1 MDSGS
6 IRSATTWGGVDF
18 DELASATGDPSY
30 AFRLYTEKGDELSAP
45 RTAVDR
51 LSSWLDT
58 TIQDIECQSEKRVR
72 KFYIGKTYSQ
82 GRKNR
87 NYNKNN
93 PSTWR
98 TGGISSRWRTHRKE
112 EYGKSGM
119 VVLTVITR
127 DRVPKGAI
135 KSFKSQQQYALALE
149 QQLIMHYAYERG
161 DERLANE
168 TINPGKWKTD
178 EGGGENKITGAI
190 GYPIYMAYALEGNIV
205 PEYDDPW
212 PSSPAISSPDRSICT
227 VVGTTQDNSDEDDH
241 SKYPINLQRRSN
253 MASTEDDPSY
263 FQTSQ
268 ASTEAINSDQERS
281 RSPLHKDLQRQS
293 RKVTF
298 SFPPPISPDQ
308 STTCTSD
315 VMIDLTEDSS
325 CSDEESLNTCT
336 MRRKQPVRFTR
347 LDKPGSAQSLLLDRF
362 PRLDKP
368 GSVKPTQ
375 SLLLDCF
382 PRLDKPAAASAFAKR
397 GTLWLN
403 DASKLN
409 KEFLLLNQGK

>member
-6 IRSATTWGGVDF
+6 IRSATTCGGVDF

-82 GRKNR
+82 RHKKR
-87 NYNKNN
+87 NYNKND
-93 PSTWR
+93 PTTWR
-98 TGGISSRWRTHRKE
+98 KAGISSRWRTHRKE

-135 KSFKSQQQYALALE
+135 KSFKNQQLYALALE

-178 EGGGENKITGAI
+178 EGGGENEITGAI

-205 PEYDDPW
+205 PECDDPW
-212 PSSPAISSPDRSICT
+212 PSSPARISSPDRSICT
-227 VVGTTQDNSDEDDH
+227 VVDTTQDNSDEDER
-241 SKYPINLQRRSN
+241 SKCPIRDFNIPGPIDLQRRSN
-253 MASTEDDPSY
+253 ITSTEDDRDPSY
-263 FQTSQ
+263 YHDQTSK
-268 ASTEAINSDQERS
+268 ASIIVTETDQERS
-281 RSPLHKDLQRQS
+281 RSPLHKDLKRQS

-298 SFPPPISPDQ
+298 SFPPISSDQ

-315 VMIDLTEDSS
+315 VMIDLTGDS
-325 CSDEESLNTCT
+325 SDEESLNTCT

-368 GSVKPTQ
+368 
-375 SLLLDCF
+375 
-382 PRLDKPAAASAFAKR
+382 AAGSAFAKR
-397 GTLWLN
+397 RRHIM
-403 DASKLN
+403 A
-409 KEFLLLNQGK
+409 

>member
-6 IRSATTWGGVDF
+6 IRSATTCGGVDF

-30 AFRLYTEKGDELSAP
+30 AFRLYMEKGDELSAP

-82 GRKNR
+82 RHKKR
-87 NYNKNN
+87 IYNKND
-93 PSTWR
+93 PTTWR
-98 TGGISSRWRTHRKE
+98 KAGISSRWRTHRKE

-135 KSFKSQQQYALALE
+135 KSFKNQQQYALALE
-149 QQLIMHYAYERG
+149 QQLIMHYALERG

-178 EGGGENKITGAI
+178 EGGGENEITGAI
-190 GYPIYMAYALEGNIV
+190 GYPIYMAYALEGNIAL
-205 PEYDDPW
+205 ECDDPW
-212 PSSPAISSPDRSICT
+212 PSSPARISSPDRSICT
-227 VVGTTQDNSDEDDH
+227 VVDTTQDNSDEDER
-241 SKYPINLQRRSN
+241 SKCPIDLQRRSN
-253 MASTEDDPSY
+253 ITSTEDDRDPSY
-263 FQTSQ
+263 FHDQTSK
-268 ASTEAINSDQERS
+268 ASIIVTETDQERS
-281 RSPLHKDLQRQS
+281 RSPLHKDLKRQS

-298 SFPPPISPDQ
+298 SFPPISPDQ

-315 VMIDLTEDSS
+315 VMIDLTGDS
-325 CSDEESLNTCT
+325 SDEESLNTYT

-362 PRLDKP
+362 PKLDKP
-368 GSVKPTQ
+368 GSVKPIQ
-375 SLLLDCF
+375 SLLLDRF
-382 PRLDKPAAASAFAKR
+382 PRLDKPAAGSAFAKR

-403 DASKLN
+403 DAIEL
-409 KEFLLLNQGK
+409 